1 MAEEENIRNE
11 KKSTKPSKF
20 SFITN
25 RLKLGR
31 KKDEKPTKTTGNKKG
46 WVDSED
52 KGQNKDI
59 ETTEHGMVTVLLQTN
74 G

>member
-1 MAEEENIRNE
+1 MAEQENIRNE

-20 SFITN
+20 AFITN

-31 KKDEKPTKTTGNKKG
+31 KKDETPTKTAGSKKG
-46 WVDSED
+46 WVDTED
-52 KGQNKDI
+52 KSQNKDI
-59 ETTEHGMVTVLLQTN
+59 ETTEQGMITVLLQPN

>member
-1 MAEEENIRNE
+1 MRNE
-11 KKSTKPSKF
+11 KKSAKPGKF

-31 KKDEKPTKTTGNKKG
+31 KKDKAPATTASNQRG

-59 ETTEHGMVTVLLQTN
+59 ETTEQGMVTVLLQKN